1 MTALIDT
8 NHRYQSAHYKAA
20 RAGAT
25 NICTHRALVTGGKE
39 TKHYNITS
47 FIHTIVLKEL
57 PRSLLGIWVAI
68 QQKEFIFSPESIIS
82 LYNTHVTYFN

>member
-20 RAGAT
+20 RASAT

-39 TKHYNITS
+39 TKHYTITS

-57 PRSLLGIWVAI
+57 PRSLLGIWVANSH
-68 QQKEFIFSPESIIS
+68 FIGVSEPLQPTGGTPGLVGI
-82 LYNTHVTYFN
+82 